1 VTVIT
6 GAISAF
12 SVSNSTQA
20 PDPETDLIFHPSPSH
35 LGRLQ
40 PPVMEAHSGGPP
52 LPDFPRCAHL
62 ERVT

>member
-1 VTVIT
+1 VSVIT
-6 GAISAF
+6 FAISAF
-12 SVSNSTQA
+12 SVRNFTQT
-20 PDPETDLIFHPSPSH
+20 PDLKTDLIFHPSPSH

-52 LPDFPRCAHL
+52 LPDFSRYAHL